1 MMTEQDPLQALL
13 QKTSRTFALSIPMLP
28 EPTRAEVAIAYL
40 VFRIIDTLEDAVHW
54 SPARRLK
61 ALSEMKALLGTLDPE
76 QGRLAAARWLERPPL
91 DHEGYLELLAATPR
105 VLEVLAALPE
115 AARAAIVRHALR
127 SAAGMAVFV
136 DQSDATGDL
145 RLQTLE
151 DLRDY
156 CYAVAGVVGEMLTE
170 LFVLGR
176 PELAGVARELRERA
190 VRFGEGLQLVN
201 ILKDVNADAAAG
213 RIYLPASVPLRAVFD
228 LARADLVVANEYC
241 DLLYASGTDRG
252 LWAFNSLNT
261 KLALA
266 SLTMLEAGGL
276 GSKLTRTQVSRLRAQ
291 VLSGVEGEAP
301 PLGVVGP

>member
-1 MMTEQDPLQALL
+1 MMTEQDLLQALL

-28 EPTRAEVAIAYL
+28 EPTRAQVAIAYL

-54 SPARRLK
+54 SPPRRLK
-61 ALSEMKALLGTLDPE
+61 ALGEMKALLATLDPGE
-76 QGRLAAARWLERPPL
+76 GQRTSARWLERPPL
-91 DHEGYLELLAATPR
+91 DHEGYLELLGATPR
-105 VLEVLAALPE
+105 VLEALAALAEP
-115 AARAAIVRHALR
+115 ARTSIVRHALR

-136 DQSDATGDL
+136 DQSDPSGHL

-176 PELAGVARELRERA
+176 PELAGVARDLRERA

-213 RIYLPASVPLRAVFD
+213 RLYLPPSAPLRAVFD
-228 LARADLVVANEYC
+228 LARADLAVANEYC
-241 DLLYASGTDRG
+241 DLLHSAGTDRG

-266 SLTMLEAGGL
+266 SLVILEAGGL
-276 GSKLTRTQVSRLRAQ
+276 GAKLTRMQVSRLRAQ
-291 VLSGVEGEAP
+291 VLSGVDADAP
-301 PLGVVGP
+301 PLGVVG